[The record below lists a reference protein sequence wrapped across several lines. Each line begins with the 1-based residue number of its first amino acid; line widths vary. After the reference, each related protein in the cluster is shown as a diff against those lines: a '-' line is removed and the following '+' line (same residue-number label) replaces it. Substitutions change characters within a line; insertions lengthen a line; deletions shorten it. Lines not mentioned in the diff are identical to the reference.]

1 MAVQKRGLGR
11 GLDALLG
18 NVSVKDA
25 GNDTGTIA
33 IPGEVAGKKHPLQ
46 TLPIE
51 FLQRG
56 KYQPRK
62 DINPEKLQELADSIK
77 AQGVI
82 QPIVVRKIVQDKFEI
97 VAGERRWRAAQ
108 LAGMQQVPVVIRDID
123 DRAAMAI
130 ALIENIQRE
139 DLNPLE
145 EAEALKRLLE
155 EFEMTHQQVA
165 DAVGKSRVTV
175 TNLLRLLD
183 LHPDVK
189 KLLISKQL
197 EMGHARALLALDGP
211 KQIATAHKIVKEGLT
226 VRAAERLVKDSQAE
240 AKPTKIK
247 SIDKETLRLQEE
259 LTAKLGAKVLIDH
272 KENGTG
278 KLVIAYTSLDELD
291 GLIGQFRLRD
301 E

>member
-1 MAVQKRGLGR
+1 MAVKKRGLNR

-18 NVSVKDA
+18 NITDK
-25 GNDTGTIA
+25 GNRGDD
-33 IPGEVAGKKHPLQ
+33 GEVHQLH

-51 FLQRG
+51 YLQRG

-62 DINPEKLQELADSIK
+62 DMNPEKLQELADSIK

-82 QPIVVRKIVQDKFEI
+82 QPVVVRKIALDKYEI

-108 LAGMQQVPVVIRDID
+108 LAGLQQVPVVIKAID

-155 EFEMTHQQVA
+155 EFAMTHQQVA
-165 DAVGKSRVTV
+165 DAVGKSRATV
-175 TNLLRLLD
+175 TNLLRLID
-183 LHPDVK
+183 LHPEVK
-189 KLLISKQL
+189 KLLISRQL
-197 EMGHARALLALDGP
+197 EMGHARALLPLDGS
-211 KQIATAHKIVKEGLT
+211 KQVAAANKIVREGLT
-226 VRAAERLVKDSQAE
+226 VRATERLVKDSQSE
-240 AKPTKIK
+240 PKITQVREV
-247 SIDKETLRLQEE
+247 DNDTLRLQQD

-278 KLVIAYTSLDELD
+278 KLVIAYSSLEELD
-291 GLIGQFRLRD
+291 GILEQIK
-301 E
+301 